1 MGDSEME
8 YIFRKYGDGTYGV
21 GETIVDGVVLFRDG
35 FFNLTLEEAQALLAK
50 KTNGAQQ

>member
-1 MGDSEME
+1 ME

-35 FFNLTLEEAQALLAK
+35 FFNLTLEEAQAKYRKA
-50 KTNGAQQ
+50 TTPVVQQ